1 MRTSEYNGMKGDDE
15 EWDGGE
21 DVLTLRVMS
30 HAEDIC
36 ILKLIV
42 RVSKRNENTRSAGTT
57 SNRVVNVTR
66 RE

>member
-1 MRTSEYNGMKGDDE
+1 MRTDEHNGMKGDDE

-42 RVSKRNENTRSAGTT
+42 RVSKRNENARSAGTT
-57 SNRVVNVTR
+57 SNHVVYATR